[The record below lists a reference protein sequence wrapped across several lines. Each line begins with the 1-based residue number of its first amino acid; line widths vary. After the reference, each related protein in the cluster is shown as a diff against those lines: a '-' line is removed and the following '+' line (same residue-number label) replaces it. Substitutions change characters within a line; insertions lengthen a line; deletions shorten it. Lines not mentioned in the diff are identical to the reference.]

1 MMQGSARALASR
13 RERQSGGLHTQYQGI
28 STLPPHGA
36 RRLPAVTDSFQ
47 YCGVSANQGVLD
59 EQCHGISTLS
69 ADSPRRLPAVPDSLS
84 FEA

>member
-1 MMQGSARALASR
+1 MSANQGV
-13 RERQSGGLHTQYQGI
+13 LHAQYQGI
-28 STLPPHGA
+28 SILPPHGA
-36 RRLPAVTDSFQ
+36 RRLPAVADSFQ
-47 YCGVSANQGVLD
+47 YCGMSANQGVLD